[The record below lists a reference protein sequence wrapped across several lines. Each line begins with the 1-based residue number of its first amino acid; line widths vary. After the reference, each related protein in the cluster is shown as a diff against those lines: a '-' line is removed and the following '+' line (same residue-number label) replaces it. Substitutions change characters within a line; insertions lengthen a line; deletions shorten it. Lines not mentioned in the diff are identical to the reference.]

1 MQLDNLIKK
10 PIHAKISST
19 PKATCW
25 SYEARMVSRQRW
37 FCHLDQ
43 WRLTFPNHSNLPQ
56 IVQATHDPNHHTLI
70 PNSWSY
76 QHVVWPNNTQLSPHS
91 SIRLHNWNSW
101 RPTQLLTAC
110 QNWPKPLQ
118 HHHPQF
124 EFITDFPHVTNW
136 WLRKV
141 WQALCPN
148 FRGRERERESK
159 STGYIPVTAFFM
171 KAKSRV
177 FSPQRKLKFHFF

>member
-148 FRGRERERESK
+148 FRGRERESK
-159 STGYIPVTAFFM
+159 STGYIPVTAFFV